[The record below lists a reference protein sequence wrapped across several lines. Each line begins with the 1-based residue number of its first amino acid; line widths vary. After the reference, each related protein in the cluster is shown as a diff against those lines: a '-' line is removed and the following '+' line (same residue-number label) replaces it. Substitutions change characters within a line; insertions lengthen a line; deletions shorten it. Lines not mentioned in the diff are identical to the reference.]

1 MSLLHTPYDG
11 SKQPFTVGL
20 EPIEPSRWLEPDSHL
35 VAHLK
40 RKVDLLDRSRDR
52 VFRAEAGTGAAQA
65 EVLELVLQDLR
76 EHRGATHAV
85 SGDEVR
91 IAGGP
96 VIRLNRT
103 TPLETASRL
112 VQEDLV
118 LMRESPDGYRL
129 AAASLCFPSSWSL
142 AEKFGKSM
150 RVIHDN
156 VPGFNDGRMGMVVG
170 RLFQNLKP
178 GQLVAR
184 YNWSVYGDAELHHP
198 EARQLETQVDPEK
211 GALAHLFIRVE
222 RQTLRRMPHSGD
234 ILFTIKIHHDP
245 LHHLQS
251 HPNKQALA
259 ASLAG
264 QLRALD
270 PDQLAYKGLAAHR
283 ETLALA
289 LEALA
294 CQKDMAG

>member
-20 EPIEPSRWLEPDSHL
+20 EPIEPSEWLEPDSHL

-40 RKVDLLDRSRDR
+40 RKAGLLDFSRDR
-52 VFRAEAGTGAAQA
+52 VFRAEEGTEAAQA
-65 EVLELVLQDLR
+65 EVLDLVLQDLR
-76 EHRGATHAV
+76 DHHETTHAV
-85 SGDEVR
+85 SANEVG
-91 IAGGP
+91 IKGGP
-96 VIRLNRT
+96 TIGLGRRA
-103 TPLETASRL
+103 PLETASRL

-118 LMRESPDGYRL
+118 LMREGPEGYRL
-129 AAASLCFPSSWSL
+129 VAASLCFPSSWSL

-170 RLFQNLKP
+170 RLFENLKL

-198 EARQLETQVDPEK
+198 EARQLETQVDREK

-222 RQTLRRMPHSGD
+222 RQTLRRLPLSGD

-245 LHHLQS
+245 MHHLQN
-251 HPNKQALA
+251 HPNKQELA
-259 ASLAG
+259 GSLAG

-270 PDQLAYKGLAAHR
+270 PDQLAYKGLAGHR
-283 ETLALA
+283 ETLAVELETLA
-289 LEALA
+289 R
-294 CQKDMAG
+294 QNDMAG